1 MQTFICTSVLSC
13 WIHNIFIPQVDNAW
27 NAPEEPLMDQ
37 EDAVLRNEFVEVKKP
52 LRGQRFLRLPLF
64 PLIPLALAGAA
75 GMAGMGG
82 MAAAAAATA
91 IGGAAA
97 TALGVLPRLLF
108 G

>member
-1 MQTFICTSVLSC
+1 M
-13 WIHNIFIPQVDNAW
+13 DNAW
-27 NAPEEPLMDQ
+27 NAPEEPLIDQ

-52 LRGQRFLRLPLF
+52 LRGQRLLRLPLF

-82 MAAAAAATA
+82 MAATIAAATA
-91 IGGAAA
+91 IGVP
-97 TALGVLPRLLF
+97 LRLLL